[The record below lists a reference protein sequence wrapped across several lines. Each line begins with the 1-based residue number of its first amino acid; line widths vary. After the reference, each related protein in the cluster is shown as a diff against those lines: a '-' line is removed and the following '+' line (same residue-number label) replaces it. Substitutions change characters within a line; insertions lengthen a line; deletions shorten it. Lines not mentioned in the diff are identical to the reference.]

1 MADYNFLLETR
12 LSQDQQLSLQIL
24 QRVCRARN
32 LNLYLTGGPM
42 RDLLSGRPVRMLEI
56 VTEGDPL
63 ALAPDLRAAGAER
76 LSSHAPSSSLR
87 FHLRGGRV
95 RVLAAH
101 GGTIIQDLRRRGLT
115 LNSIGL
121 SLNPA
126 SRALPLDPNNGAADI
141 EARLIRMNH
150 PYVFFEEPVVALRAL
165 RLRARL
171 EFALEERTAARLESA
186 REGGYLERATPLALG
201 QELEAIAYEPD
212 PATILRALEREGW
225 LEAAYGKGVKSARM
239 NLAGLAR
246 LNAAVESWEQLG
258 LVADS
263 GLLAMPML
271 LAGLS
276 SSDQTRLT
284 QVLPSRHL
292 ADWKKVPHEAK
303 AFEKHVVSVA
313 AAGTGWPRRLQEV
326 IEKTSAEAVIWAFL
340 EPSDA
345 KAGKKLKEFHAL
357 ALQARQRLPLGVLRA
372 LGLAPHSLE
381 AESWLLPLYR
391 RLLAA
396 EPLTDSQLAESL
408 RTAIEAA
415 RAPKSV
421 PPPAVKRGHTAP
433 PAVRGAG
440 AQRVSADA
448 SHRSPSAGHEDQ
460 SKKKPSNA
468 PAPPPAAKP
477 VRRRP
482 MPKPAAKP
490 APKPRASHHRAQ
502 PKPKSKPR
510 AKR

>member
-24 QRVCRARN
+24 QRVCRARG

-63 ALAPDLRAAGAER
+63 SLVPDLRAAGAER
-76 LSSHAPSSSLR
+76 LSTHAPSASLR

-95 RVLAAH
+95 RILAAH

-165 RLRARL
+165 RLRTRL

-201 QELEAIAYEPD
+201 QEWEAIAYEPD
-212 PATILRALEREGW
+212 PAAILRALEREGW
-225 LEAAYGKGVKSARM
+225 LEAAYGKGVKVAKM
-239 NLAGLAR
+239 NLASLTR
-246 LNAAVESWEQLG
+246 LNAAVEAWEQLG
-258 LVADS
+258 LVPDS
-263 GLLAMPML
+263 GLVAMPML
-271 LAGLS
+271 LSGLS
-276 SSDQTRLT
+276 ASDQARLT
-284 QVLPSRHL
+284 QALPSRHL
-292 ADWKKVPHEAK
+292 AEWKKVPQEAR
-303 AFEKHVVSVA
+303 AFEKHLLAAVA
-313 AAGTGWPRRLQEV
+313 GGSGWPRRLQDV
-326 IEKTSAEAVIWAFL
+326 LEKTSPEAVVWANL

-372 LGLAPHSLE
+372 VGLAPHSLE
-381 AESWLLPLYR
+381 AETWLLPFYR

-396 EPLTDSQLAESL
+396 EPLTDAQLADGL
-408 RTAIEAA
+408 RATIEAT
-415 RAPKSV
+415 RAPKSA
-421 PPPAVKRGHTAP
+421 PAVAFKP
-433 PAVRGAG
+433 
-440 AQRVSADA
+440 QR
-448 SHRSPSAGHEDQ
+448 
-460 SKKKPSNA
+460 
-468 PAPPPAAKP
+468 
-477 VRRRP
+477 
-482 MPKPAAKP
+482 P
-490 APKPRASHHRAQ
+490 APKPIAKPAAPS
-502 PKPKSKPR
+502 PKPRPAPKPTRKPPALRSKTKPKPGAKSRPR